1 MRRSKAASN
10 RNPNRAERSAGL
22 GGAGPYIRVTDN
34 GVGLPKENRHRLA
47 EPYMTTREKG
57 TGLGLAI
64 VKRIM
69 EEHGGRLVLE
79 DAPPDFAGGLG
90 ARVTL
95 QFAALPEPAAI
106 SAQMS
111 K

>member
-1 MRRSKAASN
+1 
-10 RNPNRAERSAGL
+10 
-22 GGAGPYIRVTDN
+22 
-34 GVGLPKENRHRLA
+34 
-47 EPYMTTREKG
+47 MTTREKG

-79 DAPPDFAGGLG
+79 DVPSIDGATG

-95 QFAALPEPAAI
+95 LFDQVPVTMEEAV
-106 SAQMS
+106 
-111 K
+111 

>member
-1 MRRSKAASN
+1 
-10 RNPNRAERSAGL
+10 
-22 GGAGPYIRVTDN
+22 
-34 GVGLPKENRHRLA
+34 
-47 EPYMTTREKG
+47 MTTREKG

-79 DAPPDFAGGLG
+79 DVPPTDGATG

-95 QFAALPEPAAI
+95 LFDQAPVTMEEAV
-106 SAQMS
+106 
-111 K
+111 